1 MKNLTDFFTEY
12 GELHDAV
19 LRDVSFCFLPSAI
32 APTIKVVLDCMSLL
46 QDDAW
51 VYLEMTFQKV
61 HEFRLIATEQMTPTV
76 VESFAAERWG
86 SKLIFDFAPNRVQP
100 EGIAEHR
107 DSYFY
112 LVCDE
117 FDFREISLA

>member
-1 MKNLTDFFTEY
+1 MKSLTDFSREY

-19 LRDVSFCFLPSAI
+19 LREVGFSFVPNAI
-32 APTIKVVLDCMSLL
+32 APTIKVVVECMSLL

-51 VYLEMTFQKV
+51 VYLEMTFQRV
-61 HEFRLIATEQMTPTV
+61 HEFRLISTDHFSPTV
-76 VESFAAERWG
+76 VESFAMEQWD
-86 SKLIFDFAPNRVQP
+86 SKLIFDFVPNRVQP

-117 FDFREISLA
+117 FTSQELSLV